1 MFYIKWGKKKIDFL
15 RTDLFILKKCIE
27 KTEQCDIIN
36 QVSDISV
43 ETFRMCWFWNTVMCR
58 LQVFL
63 ICWSHYWPCQLSKRR
78 QGMGLKNCITIFMVC
93 DSWPCITYHQFKI
106 HSLLNIDK
114 LAFLTRPGIYGRS
127 FNLPLSGYVW
137 KYQKNCKHWFLYRSL
152 SCEQKL
158 YISSNIFN
166 DISNQFPASRISCFG
181 NSFKNIGIF
190 FFSFWINFR
199 HFNHLIVKNQ
209 SYLWDWNFHYI
220 FRLETKRT
228 VFQV

>member
-78 QGMGLKNCITIFMVC
+78 QGMGLKNCH
-93 DSWPCITYHQFKI
+93 YNI
-106 HSLLNIDK
+106 HGMW
-114 LAFLTRPGIYGRS
+114 FLTLH
-127 FNLPLSGYVW
+127 N
-137 KYQKNCKHWFLYRSL
+137 
-152 SCEQKL
+152 
-158 YISSNIFN
+158 ISSV
-166 DISNQFPASRISCFG
+166 Q
-181 NSFKNIGIF
+181 NSQLTKYRQAGL
-190 FFSFWINFR
+190 SDKTW
-199 HFNHLIVKNQ
+199 
-209 SYLWDWNFHYI
+209 YLWSVLQPAVVWI
-220 FRLETKRT
+220 CLE
-228 VFQV
+228 VPEEL